1 MVGDFGHAI
10 LTIHN
15 FHSLQDLPKKIWR
28 EKSACK
34 SAREE
39 DQKSR
44 ILRSIARMQDAAREC
59 LSRLHTYRTHSIV
72 VSVFNDWRIMIIN
85 GDKQLLSTEDRE
97 SIEKYA
103 AEEGMTIL
111 DNLK

>member
-1 MVGDFGHAI
+1 MVGDFSHAI
-10 LTIHN
+10 VTIHN

-39 DQKSR
+39 DQKSK
-44 ILRSIARMQDAAREC
+44 ILRSIARMQDAAKEC
-59 LSRLHTYRTHSIV
+59 LSRHHTHCTHSIV
-72 VSVFNDWRIMIIN
+72 VSVFNDLRIMIIN
-85 GDKQLLSTEDRE
+85 GNKQLLSTEDQE

-103 AEEGMTIL
+103 AEEGMMIL
-111 DNLK
+111 DQSK

>member
-28 EKSACK
+28 ESV
-34 SAREE
+34 REE
-39 DQKSR
+39 DHKSR
-44 ILRSIARMQDAAREC
+44 ILRSIARMQDHC
-59 LSRLHTYRTHSIV
+59 THSIV
-72 VSVFNDWRIMIIN
+72 VSVFNNFGIMIIN

-97 SIEKYA
+97 SIEKYT

-111 DNLK
+111 DKSK